1 MIELTLTNTTSMHPS
16 HRLNPGLTAYPAPL
30 SGSGIVARWTRLVW
44 HKLTARAVYLI
55 SPLCVLAVWTWLT
68 QAHLF
73 PPQILV
79 APLTVWHDFG
89 ALLSSGELQANL
101 GISLRRLILGFAAG
115 ALPGIVFGIALA
127 RSPRVEAYCGLSFA
141 ALRQMPTLVMIPMFV
156 LILGVDESLKI
167 VIVAKASFFPIALAA
182 REAVRAI
189 PRSQLEVAQLLGLRG
204 YTLYRQVI
212 VPAIVS
218 GIVTGMRIALGR
230 SWLVLVSAELLAAD
244 SGIGEMME
252 LARESLQ
259 IDTVMVCLFVT
270 GMIGFLLDRVLRAIE
285 RSMLRWRHA

>member
-1 MIELTLTNTTSMHPS
+1 MIEFTVTDIAPMHPS
-16 HRLNPGLTAYPAPL
+16 PILTHAATAYQAPL
-30 SGSGIVARWTRLVW
+30 PGPGKFTRWTGIVW
-44 HKLTARAVYLI
+44 HKLSTHAAYLI
-55 SPLCVLAVWTWLT
+55 SPLCVLALWTWLT
-68 QAHLF
+68 HAHLF
-73 PPQILV
+73 PPQIAV
-79 APLTVWHDFG
+79 APLAVWHDFG
-89 ALLSSGELQANL
+89 ARLSSGELPANL
-101 GISLRRLILGFAAG
+101 AISLERLIFGFAAG

-127 RSPRVEAYCGLSFA
+127 RSARVEAYCGFTFA
-141 ALRQMPTLVMIPMFV
+141 ALRQMPTLVMIPIFV

-204 YTLYRQVI
+204 YMLYRQVI

-218 GIVTGMRIALGR
+218 GVVTGMRVALGR